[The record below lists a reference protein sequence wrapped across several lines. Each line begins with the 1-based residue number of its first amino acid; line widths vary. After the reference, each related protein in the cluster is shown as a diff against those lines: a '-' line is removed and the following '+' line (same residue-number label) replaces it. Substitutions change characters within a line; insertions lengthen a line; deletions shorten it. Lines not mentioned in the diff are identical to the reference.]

1 MRRGPATKCMSM
13 CVQEKATAH
22 EAFMVCR
29 RRRVTFVLRVAGGA
43 RCAVVASRSAEL
55 ACFACLLLVRSGRAA
70 LSVVE

>member
-1 MRRGPATKCMSM
+1 MSM

-43 RCAVVASRSAEL
+43 RCAVWCAVVASRSAEL